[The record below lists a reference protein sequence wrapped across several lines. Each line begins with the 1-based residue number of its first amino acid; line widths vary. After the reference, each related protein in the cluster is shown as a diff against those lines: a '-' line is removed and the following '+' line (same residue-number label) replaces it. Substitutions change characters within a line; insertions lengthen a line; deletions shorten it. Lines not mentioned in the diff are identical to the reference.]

1 MLGIRRCEGIRE
13 LALVPRARTD
23 CKRNP
28 ACNTIRMNSK
38 YLTNYNNP
46 ASFGSRMRARRMAPL
61 VGLISRVHEQKGKVS
76 ILDVGGRETYWKAL
90 PSEFLE
96 RHEVSIT
103 ILNLPCELTGENS
116 KIFTYAV
123 GDACDMAQYPDHS
136 FDIVHSNSVIEHVG
150 NWDRIKV
157 FAKEVRRIA
166 PHLFVQ
172 TPYFW
177 FPIEPHFI
185 MLMHHW
191 LPKPWRAALW
201 MRFNMGQRG
210 RAKNIDE
217 AMSQLDDEP
226 YLLDRRM
233 FRFLFPDCR
242 IIRERFLL
250 FTKSMVA
257 LREGT
262 NGV

>member
-1 MLGIRRCEGIRE
+1 MQDSTG
-13 LALVPRARTD
+13 
-23 CKRNP
+23 
-28 ACNTIRMNSK
+28 MNSN

-46 ASFGSRMRARRMAPL
+46 KSFGSRMRARRLAPL
-61 VGLISRVHEQKGKVS
+61 VMLISKVHSQKGKVS

-96 RHEVSIT
+96 KNSVKVT
-103 ILNLPCELTGENS
+103 ILNLPCDLVGEES
-116 KIFTYAV
+116 AIFAYAV
-123 GDACDMAQYPDHS
+123 GDACDLSQYPDHS

-150 NWDRIKV
+150 NWDRIKS
-157 FAKEVRRIA
+157 FAKEVRRLA
-166 PHLFVQ
+166 PSLFVQ

-185 MLMHHW
+185 KLAHHW
-191 LPKPWRAALW
+191 LPKPLRMSMWL
-201 MRFNMGQRG
+201 RFKMGERG
-210 RAKNIDE
+210 RASHIDE
-217 AMSQLDDEP
+217 AMTQLDDEP
-226 YLLDRRM
+226 YLLDMRM

-257 LREGT
+257 FREG
-262 NGV
+262 